1 MRTIVSI
8 HTVDGPHYGNINVR
22 KIMTTQNWPQDPL
35 VPSTTGN
42 ESSTSN
48 LGATELGTT
57 GGNSGADDSKKS
69 VAKDQAKQVGQ
80 EGKEA
85 AKNVAGTAAAEA
97 KTVAAEA
104 GSQAKNLLGTV
115 TSEVKSQAGTQ
126 QQKITEGIRGI
137 ANELKSMADKSDNHM
152 VSNVVQQASQ
162 RTDTAASWLEG
173 RDAADILEDVKAFA
187 RRKPGTFLAIAA
199 GTGLV
204 VGRLTRGLTG
214 NRSDSTPGGQGFTS
228 TGTSTGTAT
237 GTYPGYTEVD
247 SDAYS
252 GTPAT
257 AGFGETT
264 RGQHVAGSNPAFVDP
279 TDDYPT
285 IPPGTPPV
293 GTLPNDGSLR

>member
-1 MRTIVSI
+1 
-8 HTVDGPHYGNINVR
+8 
-22 KIMTTQNWPQDPL
+22 MTTQNWPQDPL

-48 LGATELGTT
+48 LETTELGTT
-57 GGNSGADDSKKS
+57 EFTGGNSGSGDSKSS

-80 EGKEA
+80 DGKEA
-85 AKNVAGTAAAEA
+85 AKNVAGTAASEA
-97 KTVAAEA
+97 KSVAAEA

-115 TSEVKSQAGTQ
+115 TSEVKNQAGSQ

-137 ANELKSMADKSDNHM
+137 SDELKSMAEKSDNHM
-152 VSNVVQQASQ
+152 VANIVQQASQ
-162 RTDTAASWLEG
+162 RTDSAASWLEG
-173 RDAADILEDVKAFA
+173 RDASDILEDVKAFA

-199 GTGLV
+199 GSGLI
-204 VGRLTRGLTG
+204 VGRLTKGLTG
-214 NRSDSTPGGQGFTS
+214 NRESGSTSGTGRSSSS
-228 TGTSTGTAT
+228 TGTSTT
-237 GTYPGYTEVD
+237 GSYPGYTEVD
-247 SDAYS
+247 PDLYS

-257 AGFGETT
+257 GGFGETT

>member
-1 MRTIVSI
+1 
-8 HTVDGPHYGNINVR
+8 
-22 KIMTTQNWPQDPL
+22 MTTQNWPKDPL

-57 GGNSGADDSKKS
+57 GTTGGTSGSGDSKKS

-80 EGKEA
+80 DGKEA
-85 AKNVAGTAAAEA
+85 AKNVAGTAASEA

-104 GSQAKNLLGTV
+104 GTQAKNLLGTV

-126 QQKITEGIRGI
+126 QQKLTEGIRSI
-137 ANELKSMADKSDNHM
+137 SDELKSMAEKSDNHM
-152 VSNVVQQASQ
+152 VSSLVQQASQ
-162 RTDTAASWLEG
+162 RTGTAAGWLEG
-173 RDAADILEDVKAFA
+173 RDASDILEDVKAFA

-199 GTGLV
+199 GSGLV

-214 NRSDSTPGGQGFTS
+214 NPSSGNASGGQGLAS
-228 TGTSTGTAT
+228 TGTSTGTYA
-237 GTYPGYTEVD
+237 GYTEVG

-252 GTPAT
+252 GTPAS
-257 AGFGETT
+257 AGFGES
-264 RGQHVAGSNPAFVDP
+264 RGQHVAPSSPAFVDP

>member
-1 MRTIVSI
+1 
-8 HTVDGPHYGNINVR
+8 
-22 KIMTTQNWPQDPL
+22 MTTQNWPQDPL

-48 LGATELGTT
+48 LGATEVGTTGTT
-57 GGNSGADDSKKS
+57 GGNSGSADSKTS

-80 EGKEA
+80 EGKDA
-85 AKNVAGTAAAEA
+85 AKNVAGTAASEA
-97 KTVAAEA
+97 KNVAAEA

-115 TSEVKSQAGTQ
+115 TSEVKSQAGSQ
-126 QQKITEGIRGI
+126 QQKLTEGIRAI
-137 ANELKSMADKSDNHM
+137 ADELKSMAEKSDNHT
-152 VSNVVQQASQ
+152 VSSLVQQASQ
-162 RTDTAASWLEG
+162 RTGSAASWLEG
-173 RDAADILEDVKAFA
+173 RDASDILEDVKSYA

-214 NRSDSTPGGQGFTS
+214 NPGSDNSSGNQGAAS
-228 TGTSTGTAT
+228 TGTSTT
-237 GTYPGYTEVD
+237 GTYPGYTEVG

-252 GTPAT
+252 GTPAS

-264 RGQHVAGSNPAFVDP
+264 RGQHVAESSPAFVDP

>member
-1 MRTIVSI
+1 
-8 HTVDGPHYGNINVR
+8 
-22 KIMTTQNWPQDPL
+22 MTTQNWPQDPL

-48 LGATELGTT
+48 LGATEVGTTGTT
-57 GGNSGADDSKKS
+57 GGNSGSADSKTS

-80 EGKEA
+80 ESKDA
-85 AKNVAGTAAAEA
+85 AKNVAGTAASEA
-97 KTVAAEA
+97 KSVAAEA

-115 TSEVKSQAGTQ
+115 TSEVKSQAGSQ
-126 QQKITEGIRGI
+126 QQKLTEGIRAI
-137 ANELKSMADKSDNHM
+137 ADELKSMAEKSDNHT
-152 VSNVVQQASQ
+152 VSSLVQQASQ
-162 RTDTAASWLEG
+162 RTGSAAGWLEG
-173 RDAADILEDVKAFA
+173 RDASDILEDVKSYA

-199 GTGLV
+199 GAGLV

-214 NRSDSTPGGQGFTS
+214 NPGSDSTPGNNQGAAS
-228 TGTSTGTAT
+228 TGTSTT
-237 GTYPGYTEVD
+237 GTYSGYTEVG

-252 GTPAT
+252 GTPAS

-264 RGQHVAGSNPAFVDP
+264 RGQHVAESSPAFVDP
-279 TDDYPT
+279 ADDYPT

>member
-1 MRTIVSI
+1 
-8 HTVDGPHYGNINVR
+8 
-22 KIMTTQNWPQDPL
+22 MTTQNWPQDPL

-48 LGATELGTT
+48 LGATEIGTT
-57 GGNSGADDSKKS
+57 GGNSGSDDSKKS

-115 TSEVKSQAGTQ
+115 TSEVKSQAGSQ

-137 ANELKSMADKSDNHM
+137 ANELKSMAEKSDNHM
-152 VSNVVQQASQ
+152 VSSVVQQASQ

-173 RDAADILEDVKAFA
+173 RDASDILEDVKAFA

-199 GTGLV
+199 GSGLV

-214 NRSDSTPGGQGFTS
+214 NRSDSTSGGQGLA
-228 TGTSTGTAT
+228 STGTAT
-237 GTYPGYTEVD
+237 DTYPGYTEVG
-247 SDAYS
+247 SGAYS
-252 GTPAT
+252 GTPAS
-257 AGFGETT
+257 AGFGDTT
-264 RGQHVAGSNPAFVDP
+264 HGQHVAESSPAFVDP